1 MHTIVLAWVRAVPST
16 TKKSYVKM
24 LTELVAKKYCL
35 RCAFEE
41 LTGGNVAS

>member
-1 MHTIVLAWVRAVPST
+1 MHTIVLAWVRAVST

-24 LTELVAKKYCL
+24 LAELVAKKYCL